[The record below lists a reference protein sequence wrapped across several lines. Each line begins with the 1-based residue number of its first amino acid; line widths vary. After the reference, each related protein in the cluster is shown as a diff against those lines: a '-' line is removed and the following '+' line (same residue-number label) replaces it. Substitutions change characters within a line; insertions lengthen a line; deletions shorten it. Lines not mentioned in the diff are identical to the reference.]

1 MQEWWFTWL
10 ALPGLIFMARTTDV
24 GLSTLRILFIGQGRR
39 SLAAATGFFEAIIWL
54 TVVSQTF
61 KHLDNPLAI
70 IAYGGGFAMGNV
82 VGMMLEG
89 RLRLGVQVARII
101 GASDPTVLQAS
112 LKALDIGFTR
122 LEGHGAQGPV
132 WVLFTVVRR
141 RDVPRL
147 LEAVERVAPHAF
159 VSIEDVRRVDHGVFP
174 HPPTATEWPGWR
186 LLRKAR

>member
-1 MQEWWFTWL
+1 MEDWWFKWL
-10 ALPGLIFMARTTDV
+10 VLPGLIFLARTTDV
-24 GLSTLRILFIGQGRR
+24 SLSTLRILFIGQGRR
-39 SLAAATGFFEAIIWL
+39 ALAAATGFFEAIIWL

-61 KHLDNPLAI
+61 KHLGNPLAI

-82 VGMMLEG
+82 VGMALEG

-101 GASDPTVLQAS
+101 GAQDSVPLETGLR
-112 LKALDIGFTR
+112 ALDIGFTR
-122 LEGHGAQGPV
+122 LQGHGAQGPV
-132 WVLFTVVRR
+132 WILFTVVRR

-147 LEAVERVAPHAF
+147 LEEVERVAPQAF

-174 HPPTATEWPGWR
+174 QPPTASPWPGWR